1 MSRDEGGI
9 LKKNASSALRAK
21 ILKDVTFFCSKSKST
36 PPDIGNDFS
45 LVLLSIQNSFSCQLF
60 KVNHQKAD
68 QTFRALVLVSGPLC
82 HGHETGAALPGNN
95 DLCRDRCS
103 KSVIEKMVF

>member
-21 ILKDVTFFCSKSKST
+21 ILKYVTFFCSKSSKNA
-36 PPDIGNDFS
+36 PPDIRNDFS
-45 LVLLSIQNSFSCQLF
+45 LVLLSIQNSLSCQLF

-82 HGHETGAALPGNN
+82 HGHETGAALPGND
-95 DLCRDRCS
+95 DLCRD
-103 KSVIEKMVF
+103 

>member
-1 MSRDEGGI
+1 MSRDEGGM

-21 ILKDVTFFCSKSKST
+21 ILKDVTFFCSNST
-36 PPDIGNDFS
+36 PPDIRNDFS
-45 LVLLSIQNSFSCQLF
+45 LVLLCIQNSFSCQLF

-103 KSVIEKMVF
+103 KFVIEKMVF